1 MNEVYQ
7 LYVFIAIPQNISEF
21 SNPQKLAS
29 INAKY

>member
-7 LYVFIAIPQNISEF
+7 LYVLAIQQNISEF
-21 SNPQKLAS
+21 SNQQKLAS

>member
-7 LYVFIAIPQNISEF
+7 LYVLAIQQNISEF

>member
-7 LYVFIAIPQNISEF
+7 LYVLAIPQNISEF